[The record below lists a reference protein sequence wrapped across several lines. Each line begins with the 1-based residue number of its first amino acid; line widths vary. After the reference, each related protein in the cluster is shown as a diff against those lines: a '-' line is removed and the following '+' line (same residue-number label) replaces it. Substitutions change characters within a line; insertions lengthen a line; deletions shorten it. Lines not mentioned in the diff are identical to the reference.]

1 MKNLKLALTSIL
13 TLASGL
19 VANATISTSGT
30 ALLKVPNI
38 AVGDVS
44 YLIIDETNTGFANLG
59 SVNPNTN
66 SFVAGTI
73 YSGTSIA
80 INGDSFGSDFTIVG
94 TKTTALSF
102 GSISVGASY
111 TISVANGVD
120 AGDNFAIIVFE
131 NSTSTAIL
139 ADTYR
144 IYTDTTWVVP
154 PDSTNWSFGP
164 TAGAGVFKQLGTTAT
179 PAILKTVASTTV
191 VPEPSTY
198 AALAGVAVL
207 GLAALRRRRA

>member
-13 TLASGL
+13 ALASGL
-19 VANATISTSGT
+19 VANASVTTSGS

-44 YLIIDETNTGFANLG
+44 YLIIDETNTGFTNLG
-59 SVNPNTN
+59 SVNPNTS

-73 YSGTSIA
+73 YSETSIA
-80 INGDSFGSDFTIVG
+80 INSDSFGSNFTIAG
-94 TKTTALSF
+94 TKTAASSF
-102 GSISVGASY
+102 GSISVGAGY
-111 TISVANGVD
+111 TISVGNGVD
-120 AGDNFAIIVFE
+120 SGDNFAIIVFE
-131 NSTSTAIL
+131 NSSTTAISG
-139 ADTYR
+139 DTYR
-144 IYTDTTWVVP
+144 IYTDASWVVP
-154 PDSTNWSFGP
+154 ADGTNWSFGP
-164 TAGAGVFKQLGTTAT
+164 TAGAGVFKQLGTTAS
-179 PAILKTVASTTV
+179 PAFTKTVASA

>member
-13 TLASGL
+13 ALASGL
-19 VANATISTSGT
+19 VANASVTTSGS

-59 SVNPNTN
+59 SVNPNTS

-80 INGDSFGSDFTIVG
+80 INSDSFGSNFTIAG
-94 TKTTALSF
+94 TKTAASSF
-102 GSISVGASY
+102 GSISVGAGY
-111 TISVANGVD
+111 TISVGNGVD
-120 AGDNFAIIVFE
+120 SGDNFAIIVFE
-131 NSTSTAIL
+131 NSSTTAISG
-139 ADTYR
+139 DTYR
-144 IYTDTTWVVP
+144 IYTDASWVVP
-154 PDSTNWSFGP
+154 ADGTNWSFGP
-164 TAGAGVFKQLGTTAT
+164 TAGAGVFQQLGTTAT
-179 PAILKTVASTTV
+179 PAFTKTVASTTA
-191 VPEPSTY
+191 VPEASTS